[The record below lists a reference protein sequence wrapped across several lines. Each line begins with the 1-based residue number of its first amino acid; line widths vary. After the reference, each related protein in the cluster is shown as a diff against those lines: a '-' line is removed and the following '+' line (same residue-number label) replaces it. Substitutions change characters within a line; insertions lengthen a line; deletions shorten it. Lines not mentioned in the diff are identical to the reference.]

1 MEKDKNRFKALE
13 KAMTITLLGITL
25 IFILFLIASGC
36 GIIWL
41 KVILAIITAAACILC
56 LAYLYITKL
65 LIQPRS
71 LWMTTAAASILA
83 CLLFSLILNFP
94 SPL

>member
-13 KAMTITLLGITL
+13 KAMTIVLLGITF
-25 IFILFLIASGC
+25 IFILFLIVSGC
-36 GIIWL
+36 GMIWL
-41 KVILAIITAAACILC
+41 KVLLAIITAAACILC

-65 LIQPRS
+65 LTQPRS
-71 LWMTTAAASILA
+71 LWMTTAAASILV
-83 CLLFSLILNFP
+83 CLFFSLILNFP